1 MLHALVSGFILGLTL
16 AVVFGP
22 AFFSLLQTS
31 ILRGFRIG
39 AYLAIGIM
47 LSDFTLVALSF
58 LGVSQLITN
67 DDYSKLFGIIGG
79 LVLLGYGAFV
89 FRKKVVYNESEI
101 NKMEK
106 KSNSIFG
113 DSPSKPYVYIL
124 KGYFLN
130 LLNPFLL
137 ITWMGIMGYVAA
149 EYNSDIR
156 KLAVFFGVAL
166 GTVFSTDLLK
176 CFVANK
182 LKKLLRPN
190 ILSVVNR
197 GLGILLF
204 IFGLYL
210 IIKTILA
217 FLDTGI
223 IIP

>member
-1 MLHALVSGFILGLTL
+1 
-16 AVVFGP
+16 
-22 AFFSLLQTS
+22 
-31 ILRGFRIG
+31 
-39 AYLAIGIM
+39 
-47 LSDFTLVALSF
+47 
-58 LGVSQLITN
+58 
-67 DDYSKLFGIIGG
+67 
-79 LVLLGYGAFV
+79 
-89 FRKKVVYNESEI
+89 
-101 NKMEK
+101 
-106 KSNSIFG
+106 
-113 DSPSKPYVYIL
+113 
-124 KGYFLN
+124 
-130 LLNPFLL
+130 
-137 ITWMGIMGYVAA
+137 
-149 EYNSDIR
+149 
-156 KLAVFFGVAL
+156 AL

>member
-89 FRKKVVYNESEI
+89 FRKKVVYNENEI